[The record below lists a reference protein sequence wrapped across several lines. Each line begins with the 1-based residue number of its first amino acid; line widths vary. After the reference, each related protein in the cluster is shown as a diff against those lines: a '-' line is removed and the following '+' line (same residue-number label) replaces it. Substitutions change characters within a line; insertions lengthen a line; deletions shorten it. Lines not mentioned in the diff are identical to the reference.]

1 MIRPF
6 TEDDLDLAAALLA
19 QRHARHRTAFPQLP
33 AEIDYRTEVEALW
46 RADGA
51 AGAAA
56 AGGYLLGTP
65 RAAPVWGANAWIEA
79 AGHAATDPELVRDLY
94 GSASVAWIDHGL
106 KAHFVLVPATDR
118 ELVDAWF
125 RLGFGAQQAHGIIEV
140 PDATRPANVRE
151 AREDDIDALV
161 ELAPLLQQHQWLSP
175 VFSGAQLPS
184 EEEYRADIVEDIA
197 REDICNLVVE
207 AKGRVVANFVVCPVE
222 LSNGHVGLTRPPG
235 AAYLAYA
242 ITRPHARSSG
252 AGVALT
258 DACFAWARE
267 RGHRTMVTDWRVTN
281 LLASRFWP
289 KRGFRTSFLRL
300 HRLIA

>member
-6 TEDDLDLAAALLA
+6 TDDDLDRAAALLA

-33 AEIDYRTEVEALW
+33 AEIDYRAEVEALW

-51 AGAAA
+51 SGAAA
-56 AGGYLLGTP
+56 AGGYLLGAP
-65 RAAPVWGANAWIEA
+65 RAAPVWGANVWIEA
-79 AGHAATDPELVRDLY
+79 AGHAATDAE
-94 GSASVAWIDHGL
+94 
-106 KAHFVLVPATDR
+106 LVPATDR

-125 RLGFGAQQAHGIIEV
+125 RLGFGAQQAHGIIEI
-140 PDATRPANVRE
+140 PDATRPVSVRE
-151 AREDDIDALV
+151 AREDDVDALV

-175 VFSGAQLPS
+175 VFSGAPLPS
-184 EEEYRADIVEDIA
+184 EEQYRADIVEDLA
-197 REDICNLVVE
+197 REDICNLVLE
-207 AKGRVVANFVVCPVE
+207 ADRRIVANFVVCPVE
-222 LSNGHVGLTRPPG
+222 LSNGHAGLMRPPG

-242 ITRPHARSSG
+242 ITHPDARGSG

-258 DACFAWARE
+258 NACFAWARG